1 MSTNNDIAAL
11 MSNVFYNARKQR
23 GLSQE
28 EMAENLKISRREYQ
42 YIEHGQKCCSLE
54 TYSNFASFCDYDVI
68 ETLSSISEIS
78 KKNKE

>member
-11 MSNVFYNARKQR
+11 MSDIFYKARKQL

-54 TYSNFASFCDYDVI
+54 TYSNFASLCDCDVAG
-68 ETLSSISEIS
+68 TLASISEIS
-78 KKNKE
+78 KKYKE